1 MWANYVGITAILI
14 AIVLAFFYVTV
25 RTSKGK

>member
-25 RTSKGK
+25 WTSKEK